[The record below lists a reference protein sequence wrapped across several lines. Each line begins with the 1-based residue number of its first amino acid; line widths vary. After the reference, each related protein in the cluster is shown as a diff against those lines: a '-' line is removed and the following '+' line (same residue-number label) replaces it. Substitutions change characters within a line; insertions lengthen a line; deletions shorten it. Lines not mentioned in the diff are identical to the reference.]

1 MQNIIN
7 EQLIEMLNKLDE
19 TGEFSRYR
27 LEKLSEDPE
36 ALFKACLEWEGI
48 ICYDEEIKQYAK
60 GLFKALPELLYDEE
74 DENPFEELEKKQE
87 EIHFLCSLLNEE
99 QLDKFNKFLKEKENH
114 RGYSMETEKD
124 LTPVEG

>member
-87 EIHFLCSLLNEE
+87 EIHFDCG
-99 QLDKFNKFLKEKENH
+99 DMK
-114 RGYSMETEKD
+114 G
-124 LTPVEG
+124 VGI